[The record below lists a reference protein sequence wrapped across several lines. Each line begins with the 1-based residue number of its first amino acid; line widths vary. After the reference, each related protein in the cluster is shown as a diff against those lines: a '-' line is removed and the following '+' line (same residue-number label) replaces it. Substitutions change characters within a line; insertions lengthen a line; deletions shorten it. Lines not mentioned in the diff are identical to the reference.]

1 MTRVLSVSFPLLAL
15 LLLLSLCCLARA
27 EPRRSSS
34 SQRRSARAPAAK
46 VRLAGNFPRE
56 LYEGRVEVLHNN
68 TWGTVCDDEVNIKL
82 ANVVCREL
90 GFQGGITWAH
100 SAKYGEGE
108 GPIWMDNVRCDGSE
122 KSLKDCKHN
131 GWGVND
137 CKHSEDLGV
146 VCTSQRRL
154 DQTAS
159 RPSHTTANRPNGSP
173 APQWQGL
180 VATRR
185 HPGYGYNGNGHTNE
199 VPRFQR
205 HHHLYQGNS
214 KVQIEEVRLRP
225 ILMATKKKTLVT
237 EGVVEVKHA
246 GRWRQICDMGWSLN
260 SSRVV
265 CGMLGFPEAIQHN
278 VKTYK

>member
-1 MTRVLSVSFPLLAL
+1 MILFDPSGNLHTKCFLWPWLALAVLS
-15 LLLLSLCCLARA
+15 
-27 EPRRSSS
+27 
-34 SQRRSARAPAAK
+34 AK
-46 VRLAGNFPRE
+46 VRLAGNYARE
-56 LYEGRVEVLHNN
+56 PHEGRVEVLHNN

-108 GPIWMDNVRCDGSE
+108 GPIWMDNVRCDGTE

-146 VCTSQRRL
+146 VCTTQRRL

-159 RPSHTTANRPNGSP
+159 RGAITPARPNGSP

-180 VATRR
+180 VDTRR
-185 HPGYGYNGNGHTNE
+185 CLYTTNINQKTIWKTVHSVSAWTYG
-199 VPRFQR
+199 
-205 HHHLYQGNS
+205 
-214 KVQIEEVRLRP
+214 
-225 ILMATKKKTLVT
+225 
-237 EGVVEVKHA
+237 
-246 GRWRQICDMGWSLN
+246 
-260 SSRVV
+260 
-265 CGMLGFPEAIQHN
+265 
-278 VKTYK
+278 